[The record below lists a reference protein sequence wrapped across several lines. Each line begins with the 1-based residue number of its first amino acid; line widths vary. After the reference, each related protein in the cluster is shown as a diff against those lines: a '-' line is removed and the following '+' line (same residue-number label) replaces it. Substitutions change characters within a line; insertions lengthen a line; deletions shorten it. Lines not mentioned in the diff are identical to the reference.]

1 MGRKIKL
8 QDKVDFI
15 AKNAQHI
22 DAIEFERNFLKNQ
35 FEDMYYGLLSPEKAY
50 YQQMF
55 NATGMSVGG
64 KFAMQNQVQQYERD
78 LVKDKLWNEGKD
90 PVIEAFNNW
99 IDAAAGPVPKN
110 HACYTKKAGKKPY
123 WNKTSDA
130 PAPSWT
136 PEPSSSRVRISGEI
150 WMKDEVPMAY
160 RSRRAAQRRPAGRR
174 KSTRR
179 PAGAA
184 RRSYSRRSAGSR
196 RPAKRRTRSTS
207 ARGRG
212 QTVRI
217 VLEQPSAPVA
227 YGGQTYA
234 PAGGEKRE
242 RKASF

>member
-123 WNKTSDA
+123 WNKDL
-130 PAPSWT
+130 
-136 PEPSSSRVRISGEI
+136 G
-150 WMKDEVPMAY
+150 
-160 RSRRAAQRRPAGRR
+160 
-174 KSTRR
+174 
-179 PAGAA
+179 
-184 RRSYSRRSAGSR
+184 
-196 RPAKRRTRSTS
+196 RTRAELD
-207 ARGRG
+207 ARAKLIPGTDIWRDMDEG
-212 QTVRI
+212 
-217 VLEQPSAPVA
+217 
-227 YGGQTYA
+227 
-234 PAGGEKRE
+234 
-242 RKASF
+242 